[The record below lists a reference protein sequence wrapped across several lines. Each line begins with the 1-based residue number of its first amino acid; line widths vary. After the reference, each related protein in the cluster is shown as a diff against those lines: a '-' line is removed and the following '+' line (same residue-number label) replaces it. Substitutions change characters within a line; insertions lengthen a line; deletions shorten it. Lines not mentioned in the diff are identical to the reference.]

1 MSPPWVRIPPPPLSR
16 TGPAQCRIGRHA
28 EGGCGEELA
37 VLEPADFERITHY
50 ETAESLPD
58 AAGKTLTG
66 MRLQMS
72 GRELWSTCGIGGA
85 DPVSVRPVVLRQ
97 AHRGP
102 ELS

>member
-1 MSPPWVRIPPPPLSR
+1 
-16 TGPAQCRIGRHA
+16 
-28 EGGCGEELA
+28 
-37 VLEPADFERITHY
+37 
-50 ETAESLPD
+50 
-58 AAGKTLTG
+58 